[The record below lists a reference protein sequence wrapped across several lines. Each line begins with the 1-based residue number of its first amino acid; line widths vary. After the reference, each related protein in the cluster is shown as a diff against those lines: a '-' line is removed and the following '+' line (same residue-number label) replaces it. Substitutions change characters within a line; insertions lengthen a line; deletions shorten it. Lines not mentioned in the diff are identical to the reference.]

1 MLKVPVMNFDKTI
14 TSIIIILLLVAVG
27 ATVYI
32 IVNPSPNER
41 FTELYILGANNQAGD
56 YPSNMSQYET
66 GNVTV
71 GIVNHED
78 KTTSYNL
85 IATLNGV
92 AISNQ
97 NYTLENNETKNI
109 SFSFIPLETGSNQT
123 LIFSLYKLPSNGTV
137 YRTVFLHLNVV

>member
-1 MLKVPVMNFDKTI
+1 MNFDKKVS
-14 TSIIIILLLVAVG
+14 SIIIVLLLFAVVAV
-27 ATVYI
+27 AYI

-56 YPSNMSQYET
+56 YPTNISLNEA
-66 GNVTV
+66 GNVTI

-78 KTTSYNL
+78 RTTNYNL
-85 IATLNGV
+85 ITSLNGV

-109 SFSFIPLETGSNQT
+109 NFSFTPTTTGNNQT
-123 LIFSLYKLPSNGTV
+123 LTFNLYKLPNNGTV
-137 YRTVFLHLNVV
+137 YRSVFLHINVV

>member
-1 MLKVPVMNFDKTI
+1 MNFDKKVS
-14 TSIIIILLLVAVG
+14 SIIIVLLMFAVVAV
-27 ATVYI
+27 AYI

-56 YPSNMSQYET
+56 YPTNISLNQA
-66 GNVTV
+66 GNVTI

-78 KTTSYNL
+78 RTTSYNL
-85 IATLNGV
+85 ITSLNGV

-109 SFSFIPLETGSNQT
+109 SFSFTPTTTGNNQT
-123 LIFSLYKLPSNGTV
+123 LTFNLYKLPNNGTV
-137 YRTVFLHLNVV
+137 YRSVFLHINVV

>member
-1 MLKVPVMNFDKTI
+1 MNFDKTVS
-14 TSIIIILLLVAVG
+14 SIIIILLVVAVG

-56 YPSNMSQYET
+56 YPSNISLNEP
-66 GNVTV
+66 GNVTI

-109 SFSFIPLETGSNQT
+109 SFSFTPTVTGSNQT
-123 LIFSLYKLPSNGTV
+123 LTFNLYKLPSNGTV
-137 YRTVFLHLNVV
+137 YRSVFLHLNVV

>member
-1 MLKVPVMNFDKTI
+1 MNFDKTV
-14 TSIIIILLLVAVG
+14 SLIIIILLVVAVG
-27 ATVYI
+27 VTAYI

-56 YPSNMSQYET
+56 YPTNISLNESE
-66 GNVTV
+66 NVTI

-78 KTTSYNL
+78 RTTNYNL

-97 NYTLENNETKNI
+97 NYTLVNNETKNI
-109 SFSFIPLETGSNQT
+109 PFTFTPTETGSNQT
-123 LIFSLYKLPSNGTV
+123 LTFNLYKLPSNGTV
-137 YRTVFLHLNVV
+137 YRSVFLHLNVV

>member
-1 MLKVPVMNFDKTI
+1 MNFDKKVS
-14 TSIIIILLLVAVG
+14 SIIIVLLVFAVV
-27 ATVYI
+27 AVAYI

-56 YPSNMSQYET
+56 YPTNISLNQA
-66 GNVTV
+66 GNVTI

-78 KTTSYNL
+78 RTTSYNM
-85 IATLNGV
+85 ITSLNGV

-109 SFSFIPLETGSNQT
+109 NFSFTPTTTGNNQT
-123 LIFSLYKLPSNGTV
+123 LTFNLYKLPNNGTV
-137 YRTVFLHLNVV
+137 YRSVFLHINVV

>member
-1 MLKVPVMNFDKTI
+1 MNFDKKV
-14 TSIIIILLLVAVG
+14 SLILIVLLVIAVV
-27 ATVYI
+27 ATVGI

-41 FTELYILGANNQAGD
+41 FTELYILGTNNQAGD
-56 YPSNMSQYET
+56 YPTNLTLNEA
-66 GNVTV
+66 GNVTI

-78 KTTSYNL
+78 STTSYNL

-109 SFSFIPLETGSNQT
+109 NFTFIPKESGKNQT
-123 LIFSLYKLPSNGTV
+123 LTFNLYKLPNNSTV
-137 YRTVFLHLNVV
+137 YRSVFLHINVI

>member
-1 MLKVPVMNFDKTI
+1 MNFDKKVS
-14 TSIIIILLLVAVG
+14 SIIIVLLLFAVVAV
-27 ATVYI
+27 AYI

-56 YPSNMSQYET
+56 YPTNISLNEA
-66 GNVTV
+66 GNVTI

-78 KTTSYNL
+78 RTTSYNL
-85 IATLNGV
+85 ITSLNGV

-109 SFSFIPLETGSNQT
+109 SFSFTPTTTGNNQT
-123 LIFSLYKLPSNGTV
+123 LTFNLYKLPNNGTV
-137 YRTVFLHLNVV
+137 YRSVFLHINVV

>member
-1 MLKVPVMNFDKTI
+1 MNFDKTI
-14 TSIIIILLLVAVG
+14 SSIIIILLVVAVG

-41 FTELYILGANNQAGD
+41 FTELYILGENNLAGN
-56 YPSNMSQYET
+56 YPTNISLNDT
-66 GNVTV
+66 GNVTI

-78 KTTSYNL
+78 SKTSYNL

-109 SFSFIPLETGSNQT
+109 NFSFTPTKTGNNQT
-123 LIFSLYKLPSNGTV
+123 LTFNLYKLPNNGTV